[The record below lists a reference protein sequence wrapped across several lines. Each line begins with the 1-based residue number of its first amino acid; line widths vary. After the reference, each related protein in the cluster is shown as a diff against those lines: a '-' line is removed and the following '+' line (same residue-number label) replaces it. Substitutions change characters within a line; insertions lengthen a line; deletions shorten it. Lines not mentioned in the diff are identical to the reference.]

1 MQSLNLELN
10 NGAIIVSA
18 NHHQRIKS
26 DQLYIQKAI
35 NNFGVNAVQQ
45 QQKKVGEILKNNFL
59 EVVQSTLLNG
69 SAPTAK
75 QTLTNIGSSNTTSAN
90 PKLIKS
96 FAIHENNLTS

>member
-35 NNFGVNAVQQ
+35 NNFGVNAV
-45 QQKKVGEILKNNFL
+45 
-59 EVVQSTLLNG
+59 
-69 SAPTAK
+69 
-75 QTLTNIGSSNTTSAN
+75 
-90 PKLIKS
+90 
-96 FAIHENNLTS
+96 